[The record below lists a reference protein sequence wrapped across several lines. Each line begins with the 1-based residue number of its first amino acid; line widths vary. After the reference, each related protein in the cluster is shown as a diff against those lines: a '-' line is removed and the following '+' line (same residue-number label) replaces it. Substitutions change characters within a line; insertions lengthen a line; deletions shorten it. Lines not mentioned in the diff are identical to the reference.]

1 MEFTSSILFDIN
13 TFCCLK
19 AKQMLPCKES
29 DKFHSAGNRFYIQ
42 GFPLLKNK
50 IINVRN
56 IHYFIPLLAVTQSIT
71 SEQVQQ

>member
-1 MEFTSSILFDIN
+1 
-13 TFCCLK
+13 
-19 AKQMLPCKES
+19 MLPCKES